1 MGSMDTEARRGP
13 VDRDIVANE
22 GDWAFDAQVAQNF
35 DEHIRKSVPFY
46 DEIQSMVLKLSEW
59 FVRDN
64 SVIYDLGSATGE
76 TISRLTRR
84 YAGRKVKFVAVDS
97 SKDMMEQARRKV
109 QAENVVF
116 HANDVMDEKI
126 RVADLVICLYTLQFL
141 KIKDRRKVLRTI
153 FQGLDSGGAAIIVEK
168 IRGESSL
175 FEAIW
180 TELYSDYKLR
190 GGLTEKQILQKACS
204 IRGIVRPLTLKENI
218 DMLEKTGFKQ
228 IDVFF
233 KWCNYAGMLAVKS

>member
-1 MGSMDTEARRGP
+1 MELMETKGRRGP

-22 GDWAFDAQVAQNF
+22 GDWAFDAQVAQSF

-84 YAGRKVKFVAVDS
+84 YAGRNLKFIAVDS
-97 SKDMMEQARRKV
+97 SIDMMEQARTKV

-116 HANDVMDEKI
+116 HTNDVIDENIKD
-126 RVADLVICLYTLQFL
+126 ADLVISLYTLQFL
-141 KIKDRRKVLRTI
+141 KIKDRRKVIRTI
-153 FQGLDSGGAAIIVEK
+153 YQGLESGGAAIIVEK

-175 FEAIW
+175 FEGIW

-190 GGLTEKQILQKACS
+190 GGLTEKEILQKACS
-204 IRGIVRPLTLKENI
+204 IRGIVQPLTLKENI
-218 DMLEKTGFKQ
+218 GMLEKNGFEQ
-228 IDVFF
+228 VDVFF
-233 KWCNYAGMLAVKS
+233 KWCNYVGMLAVKS